1 MARGTGARALRAV
14 LDEYMLNLMYD
25 LPDLDNAGVTY
36 VLDAESI
43 ERGLTI
49 EELPRRTAKESA

>member
-43 ERGLTI
+43 ERGL
-49 EELPRRTAKESA
+49 